1 MVNTLVEEFK
11 RDEAIFQRDLAYLM
25 EDAEDMEI
33 EEAMSYLDDEEIAYE
48 GTEYDVIDP
57 DVTEF
62 MERMDE
68 IDDNEDAELQ
78 RIMETTDGITF
89 DQMIGLDP
97 IEE

>member
-11 RDEAIFQRDLAYLM
+11 REEAEFQRDVAYLM

-33 EEAMSYLDDEEIAYE
+33 EEAMSYWDDDEIKYE
-48 GTEYDVIDP
+48 GTGCDTIDP
-57 DVTEF
+57 DVAEF

-68 IDDNEDAELQ
+68 IEYDEEAEVQ
-78 RIMETTDGITF
+78 RIMETTDGISF
-89 DQMIGLDP
+89 DQMIGLEP

>member
-48 GTEYDVIDP
+48 GTEYDTIDP
-57 DVTEF
+57 DVEEF

-89 DQMIGLDP
+89 DQMIGLDR
-97 IEE
+97 IEV

>member
-48 GTEYDVIDP
+48 VTEYDVIDP
-57 DVTEF
+57 DVAEF